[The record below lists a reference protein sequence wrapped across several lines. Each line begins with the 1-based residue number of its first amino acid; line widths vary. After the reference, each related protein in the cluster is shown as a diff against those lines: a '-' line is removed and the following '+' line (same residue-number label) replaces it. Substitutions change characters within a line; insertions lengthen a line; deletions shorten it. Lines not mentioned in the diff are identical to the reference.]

1 MKTYFGLSKADAIAN
16 LTLAVKI
23 YGAEYTREIQHRHP
37 DRERA
42 MMLRKAYK
50 HAEGALNFVK
60 AQKD

>member
-23 YGAEYTREIQHRHP
+23 YGEEYTREISHRHP

-42 MMLRKAYK
+42 LLLRKAYK
-50 HAEGALNFVK
+50 HAEKSLVYIQ
-60 AQKD
+60 AQN